1 MQNQEYMKKVAVI
14 LGGCGTRDG
23 SEINETV
30 TLLLALDQHDV
41 KYQCFAPDRNQYQ
54 VINHVTGEVV
64 NEERNMMVESAR
76 IVRGEILPLTEFN
89 ANDYDG
95 LAIPGGAGIANNL
108 FTYFTDGMNM
118 TVLPEVRDAI
128 VAVNQQNKPIA
139 AMCIAPVLLA
149 NVLNDITITLGSDDC
164 GPAKDILEMGAH
176 HEATKNGEYVADMQ
190 NKIFTTPCFMLDA
203 TLKDIYNCAYNMV
216 EAFVKEL

>member
-30 TLLLALDQHDV
+30 TLLLALDQHGV

-176 HEATKNGEYVADMQ
+176 HKATKNGEYVADMQ

>member
-1 MQNQEYMKKVAVI
+1 MKKIAVI
-14 LGGCGTRDG
+14 LGGCGTKDG

-30 TLLLALDQHDV
+30 TLLLALDQHGV
-41 KYQCFAPDRNQYQ
+41 KYQCFAPDRDQYQ
-54 VINHVTGEVV
+54 VIDHLTGDVV
-64 NEERNMMVESAR
+64 NERRNMIVESAR
-76 IVRGEILPLTEFN
+76 IVRGDILPLTEYN

-108 FTYFTDGMNM
+108 FTYFIDGMQM

-128 VAVNQQNKPIA
+128 VSTHKQNKPIA

-149 NVLNDITITLGSDDC
+149 NVLNGITITLGNENC
-164 GPAKDILEMGAH
+164 GPAKDVLNMGAH
-176 HEATKNGEYVADMQ
+176 HQATKNGEVTCDWE

-203 TLKDIYNCAYNMV
+203 TLKDIYAGAYNMV
-216 EAFVKEL
+216 EEYVKAL

>member
-1 MQNQEYMKKVAVI
+1 MKKIAVI

-30 TLLLALDQHDV
+30 TLLLALDQHGV

-64 NEERNMMVESAR
+64 NEERNMMVEAAR

-89 ANDYDG
+89 ANDFDG

-108 FTYFTDGMNM
+108 FTYFIDGMQM
-118 TVLPEVRDAI
+118 SVLPEVKDAI
-128 VAVNQQNKPIA
+128 ITTYQQNKPIA

-149 NVLNDITITLGSDDC
+149 NVLKDITITLGNDEC

-176 HEATKNGEYVADMQ
+176 HQATKNGEVTSDLK
-190 NKIFTTPCFMLDA
+190 NKIFTTPCFMLEA
-203 TLKDIYNCAYNMV
+203 TLKDIYAGAYNMV
-216 EAFVKEL
+216 EAYVKEL

>member
-1 MQNQEYMKKVAVI
+1 MKKIAVI
-14 LGGCGTRDG
+14 LGGCGSKDC

-30 TLLLALDQHDV
+30 TLLLALDQHGV

-64 NEERNMMVESAR
+64 NEKRNMMVEAAR
-76 IVRGEILPLTEFN
+76 IVRGEILPLTDFN
-89 ANDYDG
+89 ADDFDG

-108 FTYFTDGMNM
+108 FTYFIDGMNM
-118 TVLPEVRDAI
+118 TVLPEVREAI
-128 VAVNQQNKPIA
+128 VAVNKQNKPIA

-149 NVLNDITITLGSDDC
+149 NVLDDITITLGSSDC

-176 HEATKNGEYVADMQ
+176 HQATKNGEVTSDLK

-203 TLKDIYNCAYNMV
+203 TLKDIYNGAYNMV
-216 EAFVKEL
+216 EAFVKAL

>member
-1 MQNQEYMKKVAVI
+1 MKKIAVI
-14 LGGCGTRDG
+14 LGGCGTKDG

-30 TLLLALDQHDV
+30 TLLLALDQHGV

-64 NEERNMMVESAR
+64 NEKRNMMVEAAR
-76 IVRGEILPLTEFN
+76 IVRGEILPLTDFN
-89 ANDYDG
+89 ADDFDG

-108 FTYFTDGMNM
+108 FTYFIDGMNM
-118 TVLPEVRDAI
+118 TVLPEVREAI
-128 VAVNQQNKPIA
+128 VAVNKQNKPIA

-149 NVLNDITITLGSDDC
+149 NVLDDITITLGSSDC

-176 HEATKNGEYVADMQ
+176 HQATKNGEVTSDLK
-190 NKIFTTPCFMLDA
+190 NKICTTPCFMLNA
-203 TLKDIYNCAYNMV
+203 TLNDSYNGAYNMV
-216 EAFVKEL
+216 EAFVKAL

>member
-1 MQNQEYMKKVAVI
+1 MKKVAVI
-14 LGGCGTRDG
+14 LGGCGTKDG

-30 TLLLALDQHDV
+30 TLLLALDQHGV

-64 NEERNMMVESAR
+64 NEKRNMMVEAAR
-76 IVRGEILPLTEFN
+76 IVRGEILPLTDFN
-89 ANDYDG
+89 ADDFDG

-108 FTYFTDGMNM
+108 FTYFIDGMNM
-118 TVLPEVRDAI
+118 TVLPEVREAI
-128 VAVNQQNKPIA
+128 VAVNKQNKPIA

-149 NVLNDITITLGSDDC
+149 NVLDDITITIGSSDC

-176 HEATKNGEYVADMQ
+176 HQATKNGEVTADLK
-190 NKIFTTPCFMLDA
+190 NNIFTTPCFMLDA
-203 TLKDIYNCAYNMV
+203 TLKDIYNAAYNMV
-216 EAFVKEL
+216 EAFVKAL

>member
-1 MQNQEYMKKVAVI
+1 MKRVAVI

-30 TLLLALDQHDV
+30 SLLLALDQHGV
-41 KYQCFAPDRNQYQ
+41 KYQCFAPDRDQYQ
-54 VINHVTGEVV
+54 VINHITGEVV
-64 NEERNMMVESAR
+64 NENRNMMVEAAR
-76 IVRGEILPLTEFN
+76 IVRGEILPLTQLN
-89 ANDYDG
+89 ANDFDG

-128 VAVNQQNKPIA
+128 IDTYQQNKPIA

-149 NVLNDITITLGSDDC
+149 NVLDDITITLGSDEC

-176 HEATKNGEYVADMQ
+176 HQATKNGEFVADKK
-190 NKIFTTPCFMLDA
+190 NKIFTTPCFMLEA
-203 TLKDIYNCAYNMV
+203 TLKDIYNGAYNMV
-216 EAFVKEL
+216 KAFADAINN

>member
-1 MQNQEYMKKVAVI
+1 MKKIAVI
-14 LGGCGTRDG
+14 LGGCGTKDG

-64 NEERNMMVESAR
+64 NEERNMMVEAAR

-89 ANDYDG
+89 ADDFDG

-108 FTYFTDGMNM
+108 FTYFIDGMNM

-128 VAVNQQNKPIA
+128 VAVNKQNKPIA

-149 NVLNDITITLGSDDC
+149 NVLDDITITLGSSDC

-176 HEATKNGEYVADMQ
+176 HQATKNGEVTSDLK

-203 TLKDIYNCAYNMV
+203 TLKDIYNGSYNMV
-216 EAFVKEL
+216 EAFVKAL